1 MQRIKHL
8 KVISAAAIAI
18 LLFSSVT
25 ATAAEVQELPGDGE
39 SDLMEEVDETE
50 ELTIP
55 AGVWSDQEPVFSDD
69 GTDEAAGLSL
79 QMMVR
84 KNRLVSLFRWQEPQ
98 EPVQPTR
105 KLMRP

>member
-39 SDLMEEVDETE
+39 SDLMEEVGETE

-55 AGVWSDQEPVFSDD
+55 AGVWSDQEPVFSD
-69 GTDEAAGLSL
+69 GEGHRSLSNL
-79 QMMVR
+79 PG
-84 KNRLVSLFRWQEPQ
+84 SLCGHDKF
-98 EPVQPTR
+98 
-105 KLMRP
+105 KG

>member
-39 SDLMEEVDETE
+39 SDLMEEVGETE
-50 ELTIP
+50 
-55 AGVWSDQEPVFSDD
+55 
-69 GTDEAAGLSL
+69 
-79 QMMVR
+79 
-84 KNRLVSLFRWQEPQ
+84 
-98 EPVQPTR
+98 
-105 KLMRP
+105 